1 MYKTLYSKGNKA
13 FLELLTQSRLDAG
26 LTQVGLA
33 LRLQEDQSLVSKVER
48 GVRRPDV
55 VELMLW
61 SQALVMPLTEFV
73 RHLEASTASPA
84 EDTRMG

>member
-13 FLELLTQSRLDAG
+13 FLELLTQSRVDAG
-26 LTQVGLA
+26 LTQVELA

-48 GVRRPDV
+48 GVRRLDV

-61 SQALVMPLTEFV
+61 CQALEIPMTEFV
-73 RHLEASTASPA
+73 RRLEASTVSPGGDA
-84 EDTRMG
+84 GMG

>member
-26 LTQVGLA
+26 LTQVELA

-48 GVRRPDV
+48 GVRRLDV
-55 VELMLW
+55 VELMW
-61 SQALVMPLTEFV
+61 WCQALEIPMSEFV
-73 RHLEASTASPA
+73 HRLEASTASPA
-84 EDTRMG
+84 DDAGMG

>member
-26 LTQVGLA
+26 LTQVELA

-48 GVRRPDV
+48 GVRRLDV

-61 SQALVMPLTEFV
+61 CQALEMPLTEFV
-73 RHLEASTASPA
+73 RRLEASTALPA
-84 EDTRMG
+84 EHTKME

>member
-26 LTQVGLA
+26 LTQVELA
-33 LRLQEDQSLVSKVER
+33 LLLQEDQSLVSKVER
-48 GVRRPDV
+48 GVRRLDV

-61 SQALVMPLTEFV
+61 CQALEMPMTEFV
-73 RHLEASTASPA
+73 RRLEASTASLA
-84 EDTRMG
+84 EHTGMG